1 MIILNIQVRDL
12 NTGID
17 FVQQIL
23 KGCYDLENKKNVSII
38 GFMASGKSTIGKA
51 LADRLSYKFVDTD
64 ELIEKKE
71 GRSIKNMFET
81 GGEGYFRDAESRM
94 VEEVCAMEG
103 LVVST
108 GGGAIL
114 RSRNVDVLRKSST
127 VVWLRANRETIL
139 ENLRRSADVRPL
151 MKKGEQEAK
160 VDKMLFERAPKYEN
174 AAHFI
179 MDVDGKSVEDIVVE
193 ILFNLGK
200 I

>member
-1 MIILNIQVRDL
+1 MED
-12 NTGID
+12 
-17 FVQQIL
+17 
-23 KGCYDLENKKNVSII
+23 KKNISII

-51 LADRLSYKFVDTD
+51 LADRLLYRFVDTD
-64 ELIEKKE
+64 ELIEEKE
-71 GRSIKNMFET
+71 GRAIKSMFET
-81 GGEGYFRDAESRM
+81 DGEDYFRDAESLM

-114 RSRNVDVLRKSST
+114 RSQNVDILRKSST

-160 VDKMLFERAPKYEN
+160 VDNMLFERAPKYEK
-174 AAHFI
+174 AAHVI
-179 MDVDGKSVEDIVVE
+179 IDVDGKNVEDIVVE

>member
-1 MIILNIQVRDL
+1 M
-12 NTGID
+12 
-17 FVQQIL
+17 
-23 KGCYDLENKKNVSII
+23 ENKKNISII

-51 LADRLSYKFVDTD
+51 LADRLSYSFVDTD
-64 ELIEKKE
+64 ELIEEKE
-71 GRSIKNMFET
+71 GRTIKSMFET
-81 GGEGYFRDAESRM
+81 DGEGYFRDAESTA

-114 RSRNVDVLRKSST
+114 RTQNVQMLRQSST

-139 ENLRRSADVRPL
+139 ENLRRSEDVRPL
-151 MKKGEQEAK
+151 MKKGDQEIK
-160 VDKMLFERAPKYEN
+160 VDNMLFERAPKYQN
-174 AAHFI
+174 AAHVI
-179 MDVDGKSVEDIVVE
+179 VDVDGKNVEDIVFE